1 MTDYSNIVFNI
12 SVFLSG
18 IMFISLL
25 LFFANK
31 THKKKSKKSHWNY
44 RVGTRITKTPIGE
57 YREYLIFT
65 GYQTDE
71 VLDSY
76 GISETHHYDD
86 AEDMQKSFKKIQ
98 KAFKK
103 PIIDLDNF
111 PSVFVPEKD

>member
-1 MTDYSNIVFNI
+1 MMESNHIIFNI
-12 SVFLSG
+12 SVY
-18 IMFISLL
+18 LL
-25 LFFANK
+25 AIIFVIGLIIYVNR
-31 THKKKSKKSHWNY
+31 TYKKNPKKSHWNY

-65 GYQTDE
+65 GYYTDE

-76 GISETHHYDD
+76 GISDINYYDD
-86 AEDMQKSFKKIQ
+86 FGTLKFSIKKMR

>member
-1 MTDYSNIVFNI
+1 MTELTHIILNI
-12 SVFLSG
+12 SVYVGVL
-18 IMFISLL
+18 IFIVCLIISV
-25 LFFANK
+25 N
-31 THKKKSKKSHWNY
+31 TVYKKKPKEFHWNY

-65 GYQTDE
+65 GYYTNE

-76 GISETHHYDD
+76 GISDINYYDD
-86 AEDMQKSFKKIQ
+86 FDTLKFSIKKMR

-111 PSVFVPEKD
+111 PSIFVPEKD

>member
-1 MTDYSNIVFNI
+1 MENYNHILFNTAIYLGAISFIVCMI
-12 SVFLSG
+12 
-18 IMFISLL
+18 IY
-25 LFFANK
+25 ANRTYK
-31 THKKKSKKSHWNY
+31 NKPKKSHWNY
-44 RVGTRITKTPIGE
+44 RVGTKITKTPIGE

-65 GYQTDE
+65 GYYTDE

-76 GISETHHYDD
+76 GISDINYYDD
-86 AEDMQKSFKKIQ
+86 FGILKFSIKKMR

>member
-1 MTDYSNIVFNI
+1 MENYNHIIFNVAIYLGAISFIVCMI
-12 SVFLSG
+12 IYV
-18 IMFISLL
+18 
-25 LFFANK
+25 NK
-31 THKKKSKKSHWNY
+31 TYKNKPKKSHWNY
-44 RVGTRITKTPIGE
+44 RVGTKITKTPIGE

-65 GYQTDE
+65 GYYKNE

-76 GISETHHYDD
+76 GISETYHYDD
-86 AEDMQKSFKKIQ
+86 VEDMQKSFKKIQ

>member
-1 MTDYSNIVFNI
+1 MIEFHHIILNIFIYLFAIVFIICMIIYANI
-12 SVFLSG
+12 TYK
-18 IMFISLL
+18 
-25 LFFANK
+25 NK
-31 THKKKSKKSHWNY
+31 PKKSHWNY
-44 RVGTRITKTPIGE
+44 RIGTRIAKTPIGE

-65 GYQTDE
+65 GYYTNE

-76 GISETHHYDD
+76 GISETYHYDD
-86 AEDMQKSFKKIQ
+86 VEDMQKSFEKIQ